1 MLLQFSVNNFKSIKD
16 TATISMNSSI
26 KAERNTFDLRNYKIN
41 TSAVLYGH
49 NATGK
54 SNFLKAL
61 GFMSATVLN
70 KTKVTQ
76 STDVL
81 EHHPFKLSTE
91 TEKASS
97 SFEIVF
103 FVNEIKYRYGY
114 EMDNIQVYSE
124 WLFEDTKGKEAKLF
138 FRDVDEGIFYINKN
152 KFKEGVGL
160 KVLKNHLFIWKT
172 DQEGGEVSASIL
184 NWFSHLNFID
194 GSEKGGY
201 VEFASNQL
209 DNKDFKQKIASL
221 IKKADLGIE
230 SINKEEVVLNQESI
244 DNLKI
249 PDVLKEKLLSDNN
262 KIKLIKL
269 KTEHK
274 KYNSDLTS
282 SELVEFELK
291 EESIGTQQFFYIL
304 APVLDTLEKGKVLL
318 IDEFGAS
325 LHPNLSKSIVKMF
338 NNKEIN
344 KFNAQLLFVTHDTN
358 MLDNT
363 LFRKDQ
369 IWFTEKDYYGATK
382 LFSLADY
389 KNIRKTENFEK
400 NYLQGK
406 YGAIPY
412 LSDFNFAASN
422 HE

>member
-16 TATISMNSSI
+16 TATISMNSSL
-26 KAERNTFDLRNYKIN
+26 KDEKNNFNLRNYKLI

-61 GFMSATVLN
+61 GFMSYTVLN

-81 EHHPFKLSTE
+81 EHHPFKLSTD
-91 TEKASS
+91 TEQASS
-97 SFEIVF
+97 SFEVVF
-103 FVNEIKYRYGY
+103 FIDEIKYRYGY
-114 EMDNIQVYSE
+114 EMDSTQVYSE
-124 WLFEDTKGKEAKLF
+124 WLFQDTKGKEAKLF
-138 FRDVDEGIFYINKN
+138 YRDVDEDIFYVNKN
-152 KFKEGVGL
+152 KFKEGLGL
-160 KVLKNHLFIWKT
+160 KVLKNHLFIWKV
-172 DQEGGEVSASIL
+172 DQNGGGISASIL
-184 NWFSHLNFID
+184 NWFSNLNYID

-201 VEFASNQL
+201 VDFASSQL
-209 DNKDFKQKIASL
+209 DDKDFKQKIVSL
-221 IKKADLGIE
+221 LKKADLGIE
-230 SINKEEVVLNQESI
+230 SINKEETSLSKISI
-244 DNLKI
+244 EGLKI
-249 PDVLKEKLLSDNN
+249 PDAFKKEMLSENN
-262 KIKLIKL
+262 KVKLIKL

-274 KYNSDLTS
+274 KYAADL
-282 SELVEFELK
+282 SESGLVEFELK

-304 APVLDTLEKGKVLL
+304 APVLDTLKKGKVLL

-325 LHPNLSKSIVKMF
+325 LHPNLSKQIIKMF

-344 KFNAQLLFVTHDTN
+344 KYNAQLLFVTHDTN

-363 LFRKDQ
+363 LFRKEQ
-369 IWFTEKDYYGATK
+369 IWFTEKNYYGATK

-389 KNIRKTENFEK
+389 KNIRATENFEK

-412 LSDFNFAASN
+412 LNDFNLVANS

>member
-16 TATISMNSSI
+16 TATISMNSSLKGEI
-26 KAERNTFDLRNYKIN
+26 NVSDLRNYKIIN
-41 TSAVLYGH
+41 SAVLYGH

-61 GFMSATVLN
+61 AFMGSTVLN
-70 KTKVTQ
+70 KSKVTQ
-76 STDVL
+76 STDL
-81 EHHPFKLSTE
+81 LKHFPFKLSTE
-91 TEKASS
+91 TENASS
-97 SFEIVF
+97 SFEVVF
-103 FVNEIKYRYGY
+103 FIDEIKYRYGY
-114 EMDNIQVYSE
+114 EMDNTQVYSE

-138 FRDVDEGIFYINKN
+138 FRDVDENIFYVNRN
-152 KFKEGVGL
+152 KFKEGLGL

-172 DQEGGEVSASIL
+172 DQEGGEISASIL
-184 NWFSHLNFID
+184 NWFNHLNLID
-194 GSEKGGY
+194 GSEKGRY
-201 VEFASNQL
+201 VNFASSQL
-209 DNKDFKQKIASL
+209 DDKEFKQKIVSL

-230 SINKEEVVLNQESI
+230 SINKEEVVLNQTSME
-244 DNLKI
+244 DFEI
-249 PDVLKEKLLSDNN
+249 PDILKKKILSEKNE
-262 KIKLIKL
+262 IKLIKL

-282 SELVEFELK
+282 TELVEFELK

-304 APVLDTLEKGKVLL
+304 APVLDTLKKGKVLL

-325 LHPNLSKSIVKMF
+325 LHPNLSKQIVKMF

-344 KFNAQLLFVTHDTN
+344 KYNAQLLFVTHDTN
-358 MLDNT
+358 MLDNI

-382 LFSLADY
+382 LYSLADY
-389 KNIRKTENFEK
+389 KNIRATENFEK

-412 LSDFNFAASN
+412 LNDFNFIANS